1 MNHVIT
7 PHSKLL
13 GVIEPV
19 LNDMPAGTLRHAL
32 FRAFWDETASLLD
45 IEDAFARVTAR
56 RQAVEPLRKFFASW
70 SKTNNS
76 AASVSG
82 LANRLTLLARSEQG
96 SAAADQLYRA
106 CGSCNGSPTKT
117 SAPRQHRAC
126 RSFLHHG
133 HHPLRR
139 RPLAAAR
146 ELPAFGAGVQGLDR
160 PPAPV
165 RARPDAGTADHAG
178 TRGLYPRRGGVHP
191 PLYKEWF
198 SRDMG
203 VPAER
208 ARATVAWVTV
218 HTGGTESNHFAH
230 ATAAVNAFV
239 EAMEIEVNEEAARNL
254 FGLYLRNKAQVMRD
268 CAALF

>member
-1 MNHVIT
+1 MNNVIT

-106 CGSCNGSPTKT
+106 CGSLQRITDEDLGALGNTVHADLFYTMATTLCGDEVRERTAGGEKYL
-117 SAPRQHRAC
+117 PR
-126 RSFLHHG
+126 LH
-133 HHPLRR
+133 
-139 RPLAAAR
+139 A
-146 ELPAFGAGVQGLDR
+146 E
-160 PPAPV
+160 V
-165 RARPDAGTADHAG
+165 RDDAGTLVARVQK
-178 TRGLYPRRGGVHP
+178 TLYVRLKPR
-191 PLYKEWF
+191 
-198 SRDMG
+198 
-203 VPAER
+203 
-208 ARATVAWVTV
+208 
-218 HTGGTESNHFAH
+218 
-230 ATAAVNAFV
+230 
-239 EAMEIEVNEEAARNL
+239 
-254 FGLYLRNKAQVMRD
+254 LRN
-268 CAALF
+268 AA

>member
-19 LNDMPAGTLRHAL
+19 LNDMPAGPLRHAL

-106 CGSCNGSPTKT
+106 CGSLQRITDEDLGALGNTVHADLFYTMATTLAATTAGCCART
-117 SAPRQHRAC
+117 AC
-126 RSFLHHG
+126 
-133 HHPLRR
+133 LRR
-139 RPLAAAR
+139 RRSRTGP
-146 ELPAFGAGVQGLDR
+146 
-160 PPAPV
+160 
-165 RARPDAGTADHAG
+165 TASACA
-178 TRGLYPRRGGVHP
+178 
-191 PLYKEWF
+191 
-198 SRDMG
+198 S
-203 VPAER
+203 
-208 ARATVAWVTV
+208 AT
-218 HTGGTESNHFAH
+218 
-230 ATAAVNAFV
+230 
-239 EAMEIEVNEEAARNL
+239 
-254 FGLYLRNKAQVMRD
+254 
-268 CAALF
+268 

>member
-1 MNHVIT
+1 
-7 PHSKLL
+7 
-13 GVIEPV
+13 
-19 LNDMPAGTLRHAL
+19 MPAGTLRHAL

-106 CGSCNGSPTKT
+106 CGSLQRITDEDLGALGNTVHADLFYTMATTLCGDDRWLLRENCLP
-117 SAPRQHRAC
+117 SAQAFKDWTDRQR
-126 RSFLHHG
+126 
-133 HHPLRR
+133 LRER
-139 RPLAAAR
+139 DLM
-146 ELPAFGAGVQGLDR
+146 QGLL
-160 PPAPV
+160 
-165 RARPDAGTADHAG
+165 T
-178 TRGLYPRRGGVHP
+178 TLVHEVYTHGEVEYIH

-208 ARATVAWVTV
+208 PRHRGLGNGAHRRHREQSLRPRHGGGERLRRGDGNRGERRSRAQPVRALPAQQ
-218 HTGGTESNHFAH
+218 GAGH
-230 ATAAVNAFV
+230 A
-239 EAMEIEVNEEAARNL
+239 
-254 FGLYLRNKAQVMRD
+254 
-268 CAALF
+268 

>member
-106 CGSCNGSPTKT
+106 CGSLQRITTKT
-117 SAPRQHRAC
+117 SAPSATPCMPIFSTPWPPPFAATTAGCCARTAC
-126 RSFLHHG
+126 
-133 HHPLRR
+133 LRR
-139 RPLAAAR
+139 RRSRTGP
-146 ELPAFGAGVQGLDR
+146 
-160 PPAPV
+160 
-165 RARPDAGTADHAG
+165 TASAC
-178 TRGLYPRRGGVHP
+178 V
-191 PLYKEWF
+191 
-198 SRDMG
+198 S
-203 VPAER
+203 
-208 ARATVAWVTV
+208 AT
-218 HTGGTESNHFAH
+218 
-230 ATAAVNAFV
+230 
-239 EAMEIEVNEEAARNL
+239 
-254 FGLYLRNKAQVMRD
+254 
-268 CAALF
+268 